1 MANRWG
7 VQKRIF
13 GSFHWMA
20 EAACLGSD
28 ADFFPTTDGKRAQP
42 AKGLCAR
49 CPVREDCLDYAIA
62 AHEHHGIWGGM
73 TPDDGQNLS
82 PIRRAS

>member
-7 VQKRIF
+7 VPRPTLGAF
-13 GSFHWMA
+13 NWMA

-28 ADFFPTTDGKRAQP
+28 ADFFPTTNGRSAQP
-42 AKGLCAR
+42 AKALCAR

-62 AHEHHGIWGGM
+62 AQERHAAPDAM
-73 TPDDGQNLS
+73 TPDE
-82 PIRRAS
+82 RAEIN